1 MSINRC
7 GHSPAN
13 PTPFFSG
20 KVGAPSLFGFGSV
33 FVWLRL
39 CLAPSWLHIRLI
51 PSLFGSRLGLLHSE
65 KRTGGNT
72 LRAVNVALIDVMIFC
87 YA

>member
-1 MSINRC
+1 MSIIINRC
-7 GHSPAN
+7 GHPAN

-20 KVGAPSLFGFGSV
+20 KVGAPSLFGSV

-39 CLAPSWLHIRLI
+39 CLAPSLFGSVFVWLHLRLI

-65 KRTGGNT
+65 KRAGGN
-72 LRAVNVALIDVMIFC
+72 
-87 YA
+87 

>member
-20 KVGAPSLFGFGSV
+20 KSGRSV
-33 FVWLRL
+33 FVWLHL
-39 CLAPSWLHIRLI
+39 RLI

-65 KRTGGNT
+65 KREGGNT
-72 LRAVNVALIDVMIFC
+72 MAVNVALIDVMIFC
-87 YA
+87 